1 MKLTTRIN
9 ALLSII
15 TTFLLFNYLYAT
27 VAMIWYKDLWVLNE
41 VAIVRKGNNYGIA
54 VTQNDSKLHFWN
66 LKKKESH
73 GFIETFLSK

>member
-66 LKKKESH
+66 LRKKESH